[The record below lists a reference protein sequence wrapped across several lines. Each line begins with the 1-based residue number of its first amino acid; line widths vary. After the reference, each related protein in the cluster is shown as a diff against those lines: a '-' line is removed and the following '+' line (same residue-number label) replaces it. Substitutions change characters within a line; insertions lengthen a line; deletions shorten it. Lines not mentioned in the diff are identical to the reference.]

1 LIGQTAARGTLPLGS
16 CAAGAFYRTFTAFR
30 CALDGQ
36 SNIVAWQVVHRDSA
50 KDASNHEVAMLDIAM
65 LLLGFGSFAL
75 LIGYIPL
82 CERL

>member
-1 LIGQTAARGTLPLGS
+1 VSLALFTELLLPFAPPLTDNRASSLGR
-16 CAAGAFYRTFTAFR
+16 FYLRE
-30 CALDGQ
+30 
-36 SNIVAWQVVHRDSA
+36 SA
-50 KDASNHEVAMLDIAM
+50 KDASNQEVAMLDIAM